1 MEKDNLEI
9 KEEIKVSKRFRQVQK
24 SKSFEKVVQAVD
36 AEDFEISE
44 NSLINE
50 EKVNTKEENIE
61 FSFFDEEDIQSNNI
75 EKEEKNS
82 NFFEINNDRGYN
94 INKSIIE
101 KSIDEEENLIYE
113 NQSRD
118 IFKKTMDESRNQK
131 LNRES
136 EINEKYLDSK
146 YSLLKELEFDSF
158 LKTQDSS
165 LIKNN
170 DYEYNDVSFIKSLE
184 EKYKIDLND
193 SNKERGYSYNIEKD
207 NKREIENKILD
218 NPGDI
223 LKSQNNTKT
232 DIENLDKN
240 NNDLSVKNTFLNKNR
255 SKNNLSE
262 SKSSFNIGN
271 IFDRDY
277 NEKTKSS
284 ISPVDALEE
293 KEEYSNENN
302 HSNEYRDFY
311 DININEMPNRENLLK
326 ELYAEEDEYNRSKGA
341 TAKKGVEKNRV
352 KGSNILGK
360 IFKRRV

>member
-1 MEKDNLEI
+1 MEKDNIEI
-9 KEEIKVSKRFRQVQK
+9 KEEIKVSKRFKKVQK
-24 SKSFEKVVQAVD
+24 SKSFGKIVQVAD
-36 AEDFEISE
+36 DEEFEISE
-44 NSLINE
+44 SSLINE
-50 EKVNTKEENIE
+50 KNVNTKQENTDFSFLNEEN
-61 FSFFDEEDIQSNNI
+61 IQSNNI
-75 EKEEKNS
+75 EKEEKYS
-82 NFFEINNDRGYN
+82 NFFEINNDSGYN
-94 INKSIIE
+94 INKSIDGE
-101 KSIDEEENLIYE
+101 KNLSYENSHKDVSKEKIDEA
-113 NQSRD
+113 QS
-118 IFKKTMDESRNQK
+118 QK
-131 LNRES
+131 LNE
-136 EINEKYLDSK
+136 ENAINDRFVDSK

-158 LKTQDSS
+158 LKTEDSP

-207 NKREIENKILD
+207 NKREIKNEIL
-218 NPGDI
+218 NNSGDT
-223 LKSQNNTKT
+223 LKSQNNDKT
-232 DIENLDKN
+232 D
-240 NNDLSVKNTFLNKNR
+240 VKNIDKINDDSIVKDAFLNKDKTKSNLTE
-255 SKNNLSE
+255 SKN
-262 SKSSFNIGN
+262 SFDIGN
-271 IFDRDY
+271 ILYRDY

-293 KEEYSNENN
+293 KKEYSNENN

-311 DININEMPNRENLLK
+311 DININEMPNRESLLK